1 MIKDELGDRIKSNY
15 ENRAKT
21 YLLRRTPVIVRID
34 VRAFH
39 TLTKKFEKP
48 FDTIFGMAM
57 QMTLEDICKETPG
70 VVFGYVQSD
79 EISILLQDYATKQT
93 EAFFDYAVQKISS
106 VMAGVATMYF
116 NRNFQK
122 LIVQQAKLGI
132 DPLKYLDK
140 NLNPLMGSFDARCFN
155 ITKEEVCNY
164 FIWRQ
169 NDASKNSVQM
179 LARSLFSHKDLQG
192 LNLSQL
198 QDKMMLEK
206 DVNWND
212 LEIWKKRGACCVRD
226 SETRKWFIDRAIPIF
241 TEDRDYVD
249 KFVYLT
255 AYQEEN

>member
-34 VRAFH
+34 GRAFH
-39 TLTKKFEKP
+39 TLTKNFVKP
-48 FDTIFGMAM
+48 FDTIFGVTMM
-57 QMTLEDICKETPG
+57 ETAKSLCSEISG
-70 VVFGYVQSD
+70 CQLAYVQSD
-79 EISILLQDYATKQT
+79 EISLLLQDYATLNT
-93 EAFFDYAVQKISS
+93 DGWFDYSVQKLCS
-106 VMAGVATMYF
+106 VAAGLATMYF
-116 NRNFQK
+116 NRHFQK
-122 LIVQQAKLGI
+122 TVGMQTKLGE
-132 DPLKYLDK
+132 DPLKYFDK
-140 NLNPLMGSFDARCFN
+140 DLKLLMGSFDARCFN
-155 ITKEEVCNY
+155 IPKEEVCNY

-179 LARSLFSHKDLQG
+179 LARSLFPHKDLQG

-206 DVNWND
+206 AVNWND

>member
-1 MIKDELGDRIKSNY
+1 
-15 ENRAKT
+15 
-21 YLLRRTPVIVRID
+21 
-34 VRAFH
+34 
-39 TLTKKFEKP
+39 
-48 FDTIFGMAM
+48 
-57 QMTLEDICKETPG
+57 
-70 VVFGYVQSD
+70 
-79 EISILLQDYATKQT
+79 
-93 EAFFDYAVQKISS
+93 
-106 VMAGVATMYF
+106 MAGVATMYF

-155 ITKEEVCNY
+155 IPKEEVCNY